1 MAPDV
6 WEKKLRK
13 MNGGGKIWHQLLKNQ
28 LPRLRNTTTTL
39 YLRLPDSEV
48 IAVFELSDQLPPL
61 PAIAPVPSF
70 PAIGPLAS
78 VEIPVLPVKL
88 EWHRYVYIKTKMPDK
103 LNLLTGE
110 TSGETDIVYTAAAP
124 PTGEK
129 FPVSGYEYVGM
140 NYLLVSNSDQPT
152 LIDCSFAFPGT
163 DIPARDIALRC
174 PFIIISDRTLYS
186 LFHYSRNNLW
196 SICLVWIDIRMG
208 VHDI

>member
-13 MNGGGKIWHQLLKNQ
+13 MNGGKIWHQLLKNQ

-61 PAIAPVPSF
+61 PATAPVPSF

-78 VEIPVLPVKL
+78 VEIPVLPVKP

-152 LIDCSFAFPGT
+152 LIDCSFASQALISRRGT
-163 DIPARDIALRC
+163 SLCDAPLSLSQTEHYIPC
-174 PFIIISDRTLYS
+174 SIIPETTYG
-186 LFHYSRNNLW
+186 LF
-196 SICLVWIDIRMG
+196 VWYG
-208 VHDI
+208 